1 MKVVNTNLMRNY
13 FLTSCNIGRLKSREG
28 KNRVELSV
36 PSSRAVQCCKMV
48 VGLTLVLIR
57 CLICYLA
64 A

>member
-1 MKVVNTNLMRNY
+1 MKVVSTNLMRNS
-13 FLTSCNIGRLKSREG
+13 FLASCGLKSREG

-57 CLICYLA
+57 CFLIFVT
-64 A
+64 